1 MDEVTQAVWAMEE
14 AKYLFFPG
22 FNKNT
27 LTSIAVIIFAAITIQ
42 NIKNFTVMIILNY
55 KHHNL

>member
-1 MDEVTQAVWAMEE
+1 MGEVTQDVWAMEE

-27 LTSIAVIIFAAITIQ
+27 AVIIFAAITIQ
-42 NIKNFTVMIILNY
+42 NIKNILIIISLSY
-55 KHHNL
+55 QYH